1 MIRPDQAREVE
12 GRTWQMSFNDL
23 LTVLLT
29 FFILLVSA
37 SEVSVS
43 KVREVSS
50 SVADVFGY
58 SKSEDRRTVLIRAI
72 GHVEGIDTRLVEGGI
87 SIVLPES
94 LVYPSGSAEIKY
106 REALR
111 GVGQKLSKTEGPI
124 LVEGH
129 TDSIPIANGA
139 FPSNWELSALR
150 AVNVVKFLVDEC
162 GIDPRRLS
170 AAGYAD
176 SRPAASND
184 SSEGRALNRR
194 VKLIVS
200 LK

>member
-1 MIRPDQAREVE
+1 
-12 GRTWQMSFNDL
+12 
-23 LTVLLT
+23 
-29 FFILLVSA
+29 
-37 SEVSVS
+37 
-43 KVREVSS
+43 
-50 SVADVFGY
+50 
-58 SKSEDRRTVLIRAI
+58 
-72 GHVEGIDTRLVEGGI
+72 
-87 SIVLPES
+87 
-94 LVYPSGSAEIKY
+94 
-106 REALR
+106 
-111 GVGQKLSKTEGPI
+111 
-124 LVEGH
+124 
-129 TDSIPIANGA
+129 
-139 FPSNWELSALR
+139 LSALR